1 MKKSALYGTAKLFG
15 ALVGT
20 AALALSLAACSPSSA
35 EPASPTVEVG
45 EGVIV
50 RDVRTPEEFAAGY
63 LEGAK
68 LLDFNGGEFAAELST
83 LDPDAEYLVYCRSGN
98 RSGQAIALM
107 QAEGF
112 EKVTNLGS
120 LEQAASATGLPI
132 LGR

>member
-15 ALVGT
+15 VLVGT

-50 RDVRTPEEFAAGY
+50 LDVRTPEEFAAGY

-68 LLDFNGGEFAAELST
+68 LLDFNGGEFAAELLT

>member
-1 MKKSALYGTAKLFG
+1 MKKSALSGAAKLFG
-15 ALVGT
+15 ALAGT
-20 AALALSLAACSPSSA
+20 AALALSLTACSPSAA
-35 EPASPTVEVG
+35 EPTSPTVEVG

-50 RDVRTPEEFAAGY
+50 LDVRTPEEFAAGH
-63 LEGAK
+63 LDGAE
-68 LLDFNGGEFAAELST
+68 LLDFNGGEFAAALPS

-98 RSGQAIALM
+98 RSAQAISLM

-132 LGR
+132 LDR

>member
-1 MKKSALYGTAKLFG
+1 MKKTALSGATKLFG

-20 AALALSLAACSPSSA
+20 AALALSLAACAPSA
-35 EPASPTVEVG
+35 DEPASPTIEVG

-50 RDVRTPEEFAAGY
+50 LDVRTPEEYGAGY

-68 LLDFNGGEFAAELST
+68 LLDFNGGQFAAELST

-98 RSGQAIALM
+98 RSAQAISLM

-120 LEQAASATGLPI
+120 LEQASSATGLPI